1 MKYFYKFEDYE
12 ELYNNFPIINPKLIL
27 VKRAVI
33 GDNVKKDRLYFEHIY
48 DEQINYI
55 ESTGTQCI
63 DLPVKIRQG
72 DYFEIVLDFTNN
84 TTETNKQL
92 FNSNVANAFVSR
104 TYSYS
109 APNMTFSSI
118 ISNNATS
125 GGFTFPVDTRRTLLL
140 STTHVNGTAL
150 NRPIGSG
157 YSFTKLTL
165 LANKGGV
172 SCQIYECKIKQ
183 NRNLIYDL
191 IPVVRNSVGYLYDK
205 ISKQLFGN
213 AGVGDFKIN

>member
-12 ELYNNFPIINPKLIL
+12 ELYNNFPAISPKLIL

-33 GDNVKKDRLYFEHIY
+33 GGNVKEDRLYFEHIY

-63 DLPVKIRQG
+63 DLPVRMRQG
-72 DYFEIVLDFTNN
+72 DYFEIVLDFTNK

-92 FNSNVANAFVSR
+92 FSSNVANAFVSR

-109 APNMTFSSI
+109 SPNMTFSSI
-118 ISNNATS
+118 VGGNAAN
-125 GGFTFPVDTRRTLLL
+125 GGFTFQVNTRRTLLL

-165 LANKGGV
+165 LGNKDGV
-172 SCQIYECKIKQ
+172 SCQIYGCKIKQ
-183 NRNLIYDL
+183 NQNLIYDL
-191 IPVVRNSVGYLYDK
+191 IPVVRNSIGYLYDK

-213 AGVGDFKIN
+213 AGYKDFIIN